1 MTQSLKEQLVGT
13 WSLLKYTLQDEDGR
27 DYYPLGEDC
36 RGFLIYTADG
46 YVSAQLMASGR
57 PAYQSG
63 DLHEGTQ
70 EEMAAAAEGYIA
82 YAGKY
87 SVDEENK
94 ILKHQMD
101 VSMNPTWLDQ
111 VQERYLEIEG
121 NKVTITASVNTAVLV
136 WEKVAA

>member
-1 MTQSLKEQLVGT
+1 MTQTLKEQLVGT
-13 WSLLKYTLQDEDGR
+13 WRLLKYTLQDEDGK
-27 DYYPLGEDC
+27 DYYPLVEDC

-87 SVDEENK
+87 SVDGENK

-136 WEKVAA
+136 WEKATA